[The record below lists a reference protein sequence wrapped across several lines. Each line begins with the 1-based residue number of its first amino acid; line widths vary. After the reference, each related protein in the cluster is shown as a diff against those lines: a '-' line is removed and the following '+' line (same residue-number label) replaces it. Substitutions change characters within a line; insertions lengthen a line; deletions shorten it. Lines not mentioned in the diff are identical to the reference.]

1 MAAAAEGQRSVTSD
15 RPGDSPAD
23 TAAVAVLSENDAA
36 EVLAYLIAAARTQ
49 LDEAAEYAPLRL
61 MTAARKLADHL
72 APHASPPLQT
82 LIAAIDELPAT
93 ATPRTDRDAYIARI
107 DGICILLADY
117 LLATAAPAIQ
127 P

>member
-36 EVLAYLIAAARTQ
+36 E
-49 LDEAAEYAPLRL
+49 
-61 MTAARKLADHL
+61 
-72 APHASPPLQT
+72 
-82 LIAAIDELPAT
+82 IAAIDELPAT
-93 ATPRTDRDAYIARI
+93 ATPRTDRDANVARI
-107 DGICILLADY
+107 DGICVVLADY

-127 P
+127 PRRPRPDRCTRRSGGAG